1 MALYTNNLKNRFLTA
16 SSLPQHFC
24 SHLRLASRQWSLAP
38 NKNSEDPSCQ
48 IPDSSSCLCI
58 SLRISFFS
66 QSYLLKQKNKNS
78 ESREVQGE
86 PQNRKAFLRTLHWDQ
101 QRRA

>member
-1 MALYTNNLKNRFLTA
+1 MNLFLNDKSSLFASFCASSKAASWPTLSSMSYEAALYTNNLKNRFLTA
-16 SSLPQHFC
+16 SGLPHNFC

-58 SLRISFFS
+58 
-66 QSYLLKQKNKNS
+66 
-78 ESREVQGE
+78 
-86 PQNRKAFLRTLHWDQ
+86 T
-101 QRRA
+101 